1 MAITLFGSERK
12 FILGVLLFGVVSCGS
27 SPQSDTTAPE
37 VSLQPTVETT
47 TPSTPD
53 STFSPETQEA
63 LAKPRE
69 AVVVA
74 EGDIWSRLRQADTH
88 YYVLMRHAIA
98 PGTGDP
104 ANFQIDDCST
114 QRNLSKEGREQAR
127 RTGDAFREQNV
138 TVQQVLSSEWC
149 RCLDTA
155 ELMDL
160 GPVEPFPA
168 LNSFFQDRSKG
179 PERIQQLREFMVNNR
194 DDAGVTVLVT
204 HFVTIS
210 GIAGGGVSSGEL
222 VVMQVNDKN
231 EPEIVEQMGPF

>member
-1 MAITLFGSERK
+1 MVILSKGK
-12 FILGVLLFGVVSCGS
+12 HGFILGALLLGIAGCGS
-27 SPQSDTTAPE
+27 GSQPEATAPE
-37 VSLQPTVETT
+37 SPTQPAAE
-47 TPSTPD
+47 STPPPAAE
-53 STFSPETQEA
+53 TPPEPEA
-63 LAKPRE
+63 PA
-69 AVVVA
+69 AIAA

-104 ANFQIDDCST
+104 DNFQLNDCST
-114 QRNLSKEGREQAR
+114 QRNLSEEGREQAR
-127 RTGDAFREQNV
+127 RTGEAFRQQNV
-138 TVQQVLSSEWC
+138 AVQQVLSSEWC

-160 GPVEPFPA
+160 GPVERFPA
-168 LNSFFQDRSKG
+168 LNSFFQDRAKG
-179 PERIQQLREFMVNNR
+179 PERIQQLRQFMVENR

-222 VVMQVNDKN
+222 VVMRVNEDN
-231 EPEIVEQMGPF
+231 EPEVVDQIEPF